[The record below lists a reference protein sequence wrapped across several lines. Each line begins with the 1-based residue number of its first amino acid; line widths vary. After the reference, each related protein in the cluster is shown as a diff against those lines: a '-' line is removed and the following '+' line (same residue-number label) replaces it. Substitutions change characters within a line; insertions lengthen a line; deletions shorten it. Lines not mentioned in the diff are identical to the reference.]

1 MTVRRRKIIGA
12 WAIRDLILDWRMT
25 LLSVLLLAGLAVSP
39 LVLHVVRVG
48 VVEGWIQSL
57 AQDPRNREVVIIS
70 ERRLT
75 TPLVDDISGW
85 PETGFAI
92 PEPTAFISSVRL
104 EGPLGIEAVD
114 MRTSAAGDPI
124 LGQTSA
130 PDAQSV
136 TLTRQAADLLGVD
149 TGDEVRLIGS
159 RLPSASP
166 RQIISVPMIVA
177 GIVPEATWGG
187 RIAFL
192 APERAAGLTDWIA
205 NADGPPSPPG
215 RDATLREPGQGP
227 WSGLRIYATDIALV
241 EALRDRLRAAGFD
254 VRLDTDQVA
263 RMMRLSAAL
272 GQLATTI
279 LWVGAG
285 VFALAALSLQLLSI
299 TRRRREVAL
308 MSAAG
313 LSLGDLAFFF
323 VVQSAVVTAAGLAL
337 AGVMVIPAR
346 GLAGDLALSMAGTA
360 MVPPLSPAPILLA
373 GLAALLLAAGVSVLA
388 SSALRRLD
396 VAQLLRGD

>member
-1 MTVRRRKIIGA
+1 MTVRRRKIVGV
-12 WAIRDLILDWRMT
+12 WALRDLILDWRMT

-48 VVEGWIQSL
+48 VVEGWVQSL
-57 AQDPRNREVVIIS
+57 AKDPRNREVVVIS
-70 ERRLT
+70 ERNLPV
-75 TPLVDDISGW
+75 PLVDEIAGW

-104 EGPLGIEAVD
+104 EGPSGIEAMD
-114 MRTSAAGDPI
+114 MRTSATGDPI
-124 LGQTSA
+124 LGQTNA

-136 TLTRQAADLLGVD
+136 TLTQQAADLLGVG

-166 RQIISVPMIVA
+166 REIIRVPMTVA

-215 RDATLREPGQGP
+215 RDATLREVGQGP

-263 RMMRLSAAL
+263 RMMSLSDAL
-272 GQLATTI
+272 GQLAATI
-279 LWVGAG
+279 LWVGAT
-285 VFALAALSLQLLSI
+285 VFVLAALSLQLLSI

-337 AGVMVIPAR
+337 AGIMVIPAR
-346 GLAGDLALSMAGTA
+346 GLAGGLALSMAGTA
-360 MVPPLSPAPILLA
+360 TVPPLSPVPILLA
-373 GLAALLLAAGVSVLA
+373 GMVALLLAAGVSVLA